1 MARRQRSSARPVVSR
16 PALAARGESPAAV
29 DRRCIPKL
37 SALGH
42 FLQGSN
48 TAGILPRRAL
58 HWTDAASTTSLG
70 ATLDFHHGL
79 LARPRSSPAAHQRDN
94 ARSASEVLQPLAE
107 RDREPGRPAIVDL
120 GDEPAG
126 ADVPF
131 VQPLDLSEKGVG
143 SQGLVIETVCEVVV
157 GDLTMAGP
165 SRVGDRAPSMQEIGR
180 PDECVT
186 LGNREKS
193 PFEF

>member
-1 MARRQRSSARPVVSR
+1 MSRLHRARAAFHRRSSDGSPEPRHA
-16 PALAARGESPAAV
+16 PAA
-29 DRRCIPKL
+29 
-37 SALGH
+37 SG
-42 FLQGSN
+42 
-48 TAGILPRRAL
+48 
-58 HWTDAASTTSLG
+58 
-70 ATLDFHHGL
+70 
-79 LARPRSSPAAHQRDN
+79 RPRSSPAAHQRDD
-94 ARSASEVLQPLAE
+94 AGSASESLQPLAE
-107 RDREPGRPAIVDL
+107 REREPGRPAIVDL

-143 SQGLVIETVCEVVV
+143 SQGLLIETVCEVVV